1 MLSASVASQIV
12 IISTLKQTVGGWVY
26 VLIEEERGRN
36 EDDRYIV
43 YVQTASI
50 YLAIGAKT

>member
-43 YVQTASI
+43 YVQTGSI
-50 YLAIGAKT
+50 YLAISAKT